1 MKCTAKGLP
10 YRVFG
15 YKGKQVRDNI
25 HSHDLVNAFWE
36 FFKAPRSAEV
46 YNIGGGRHSYCSM
59 LQAIDACEKISGR
72 KLNWSYVEDNRL
84 GDHVW
89 WVSSV
94 AKFRR
99 HYPEWNYQ
107 YDLQRILDEIHD
119 AVRATQ

>member
-1 MKCTAKGLP
+1 
-10 YRVFG
+10 
-15 YKGKQVRDNI
+15 VRDNI
-25 HSHDLVNAFWE
+25 HSHDLVNSFWE

-59 LQAIDACEKISGR
+59 LEAIDACEKISGR

-107 YDLQRILDEIHD
+107 YDLHRILDEIHD
-119 AVRATQ
+119 AVRATH

>member
-1 MKCTAKGLP
+1 MKCTATGLP

-46 YNIGGGRHSYCSM
+46 YNIGGGRHCYCSM
-59 LQAIDACEKISGR
+59 LQAIDACEKINGG

-89 WVSSV
+89 WISSV

-107 YDLQRILDEIHD
+107 YDLHSILHEIQD
-119 AVRATQ
+119 AVGATH